1 MGPTPLSTDWSAG
14 WARRKAV
21 GIAVVAIAAL
31 GGLSACAPAATE
43 TVPTAESSQ
52 APSSPANPEDLVV
65 VDELPESV
73 VEHGLFELLTPEQ
86 QEQMREWDAMSV
98 DAFRSLPESEQ
109 LQFAE
114 FVYRN
119 NLPILKHRLTN
130 TGQADIFDKANL
142 ETPEGVFNQN
152 RVDFAL
158 ITSLVEYRNGIY
170 YDFETAKKLVVLLV
184 DNTDGDGSNRI
195 AGYDEA
201 IDLMNV
207 NTPAVVVNN
216 SFVDGRINGDGSI
229 LVTAQSQEGVQSQQ
243 TYSIESFVGIDGV
256 QLNTPQMILAVN
268 ADDPR
273 FISLPLG

>member
-142 ETPEGVFNQN
+142 ETPEGVF
-152 RVDFAL
+152 
-158 ITSLVEYRNGIY
+158 
-170 YDFETAKKLVVLLV
+170 
-184 DNTDGDGSNRI
+184 
-195 AGYDEA
+195 
-201 IDLMNV
+201 
-207 NTPAVVVNN
+207 
-216 SFVDGRINGDGSI
+216 
-229 LVTAQSQEGVQSQQ
+229 
-243 TYSIESFVGIDGV
+243 
-256 QLNTPQMILAVN
+256 
-268 ADDPR
+268 
-273 FISLPLG
+273 

>member
-1 MGPTPLSTDWSAG
+1 M
-14 WARRKAV
+14 
-21 GIAVVAIAAL
+21 
-31 GGLSACAPAATE
+31 
-43 TVPTAESSQ
+43 
-52 APSSPANPEDLVV
+52 
-65 VDELPESV
+65 
-73 VEHGLFELLTPEQ
+73 
-86 QEQMREWDAMSV
+86 
-98 DAFRSLPESEQ
+98 
-109 LQFAE
+109 
-114 FVYRN
+114 
-119 NLPILKHRLTN
+119 KHP
-130 TGQADIFDKANL
+130 K
-142 ETPEGVFNQN
+142 EYFNQN